1 MTTVL
6 TIAVG
11 NMDLMQFL
19 ICFHQ
24 QIMPQNTNIE
34 LQCKRKAGGRGKHK
48 HLSNTNLRRERECEK
63 KINFFL
69 YLLHPSG
76 RVSKST
82 VFTNHNL
89 ISVRH
94 RKYRLII
101 LLYLHVISCSSTWN
115 FASSRDPELRPSLES
130 SIHSGFDLMA
140 ASIVES
146 DLVFS

>member
-1 MTTVL
+1 MR
-6 TIAVG
+6 
-11 NMDLMQFL
+11 NMFFFF
-19 ICFHQ
+19 CFFSFSIKESCFRQ
-24 QIMPQNTNIE
+24 
-34 LQCKRKAGGRGKHK
+34 KR
-48 HLSNTNLRRERECEK
+48 TRECYYLELFRRLLLK
-63 KINFFL
+63 QREIGHAKYVFFSSVFFSFSIKESFFL

-115 FASSRDPELRPSLES
+115 FASSRDPEPRPSLES
-130 SIHSGFDLMA
+130 SNHSGFDLMA

-146 DLVFS
+146 DLVFG